1 MAGVNNIASIGA
13 IYRPDESEKSN
24 IQGAKGAMEMD
35 DFYKLLA
42 AQMQYQDPSQPM
54 DTSSMM
60 ASMMQAQV
68 IQSLSSVT
76 EAVTQMQYSSAITYA
91 ASLNGQEVKVGKAD
105 RNGNPTGE
113 YIDGVVSGV
122 VLGADPLVIV
132 NGESYHLSQIVGVG
146 KLPENGNNVKPA
158 EDNKQVDKDNPDIEN
173 GTAGES
179 GTVEGE

>member
-1 MAGVNNIASIGA
+1 MAEINNVAAIGA
-13 IYRPDESEKSN
+13 VYQPGENEKDK

-76 EAVTQMQYSSAITYA
+76 DAVTQMQYSSAITYA

-113 YIDGVVSGV
+113 YVDGVVSGV

-132 NGESYHLSQIVGVG
+132 NGESYHLNQIVGVG
-146 KLPENGNNVKPA
+146 ELPEKGGNVKPA
-158 EDNKQVDKDNPDIEN
+158 EKDTSDSADIKDSGNEP
-173 GTAGES
+173 AEES
-179 GTVEGE
+179 EPV